1 MRRFT
6 PLAASPA
13 IDNYWIETRAETADI
28 GRISPAWPYPLRVA
42 LRSED
47 LRSPVTAFSA
57 ARLISDA

>member
-13 IDNYWIETRAETADI
+13 IDNYWIETRE
-28 GRISPAWPYPLRVA
+28 GNRKKHRERRIQPYPLRVA

>member
-13 IDNYWIETRAETADI
+13 IDNYWIEKGAENRKKHAE
-28 GRISPAWPYPLRVA
+28 RPVLPYPLRVD